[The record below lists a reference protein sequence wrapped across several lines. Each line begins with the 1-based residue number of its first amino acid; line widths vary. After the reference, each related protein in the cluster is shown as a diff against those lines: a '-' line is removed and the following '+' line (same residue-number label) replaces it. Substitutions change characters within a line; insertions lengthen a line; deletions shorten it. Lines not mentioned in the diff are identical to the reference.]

1 MASNGMIELSAILG
15 ALVIGFVAGYSVRA
29 MVSRM
34 RRQRWLRDQGWQ
46 S

>member
-1 MASNGMIELSAILG
+1 MIELSVVSG
-15 ALVIGFVAGYSVRA
+15 ALLVGFIAGYFVRTA
-29 MVSRM
+29 LSRL

>member
-1 MASNGMIELSAILG
+1 MIELSVILG
-15 ALVIGFVAGYSVRA
+15 ALVVGFIAGYTVRA
-29 MVSRM
+29 MMSRM

>member
-1 MASNGMIELSAILG
+1 MIELSAILG
-15 ALVIGFVAGYSVRA
+15 SLIVGFIAGYSVRA
-29 MVSRM
+29 MMSRM